1 MARISGP
8 ARSHLY
14 QLVMS
19 DDGQGPART
28 IELEAAGPEAALYLA
43 ERQCKGRELEL
54 LQDDRS
60 LGRLR
65 CVADG
70 GYWILSSGAQ
80 APSGESTHIVSTRRA
95 VR

>member
-1 MARISGP
+1 MARVDSP
-8 ARSHLY
+8 PRSHLY

-43 ERQCKGRELEL
+43 ERQCRGRELEL

-60 LGRLR
+60 LGRLK

-70 GYWILSSGAQ
+70 GYWILSSGTE
-80 APSGESTHIVSTRRA
+80 APPGEATHIVSTRRA

>member
-43 ERQCKGRELEL
+43 
-54 LQDDRS
+54 
-60 LGRLR
+60 
-65 CVADG
+65 
-70 GYWILSSGAQ
+70 
-80 APSGESTHIVSTRRA
+80 
-95 VR
+95 